1 MNIEEE
7 VENIISSNE
16 EPWKNLNYHKSKV
29 KNRYISNL
37 EEEEPRKDAQQSWRS
52 VSGQFLEIFVYKYI
66 EARTEKS
73 VLFQSEL
80 TEEHKYQLKLQ
91 FGSEQKLPD
100 LDVVICSNDN
110 VETIISCKTS
120 IRERVSQTLFWKKVV
135 EEQTNVH
142 FYFVTTDSDDE
153 LSEGRKWRPI
163 METVMDGNFI
173 LEENKNKMSE
183 NIRPFDEII
192 GELK

>member
-1 MNIEEE
+1 VNIEEE

-37 EEEEPRKDAQQSWRS
+37 EQEEPGKDAQQSWRS

-66 EARTEKS
+66 ETRTEKS
-73 VLFQSEL
+73 VLFHLEL
-80 TEEHKYQLKLQ
+80 TEEHKEQLKLQ
-91 FGSEQKLPD
+91 FGNERKLPD
-100 LDVVICSNDN
+100 LDVVICRNDN

-120 IRERVSQTLFWKKVV
+120 MRERVSQTLFWKKVV
-135 EEQTNVH
+135 EEQTDVR

-163 METVMDGNFI
+163 LETVMDRNFI

-183 NIRPFDEII
+183 NIRPFNEII
-192 GELK
+192 EELK